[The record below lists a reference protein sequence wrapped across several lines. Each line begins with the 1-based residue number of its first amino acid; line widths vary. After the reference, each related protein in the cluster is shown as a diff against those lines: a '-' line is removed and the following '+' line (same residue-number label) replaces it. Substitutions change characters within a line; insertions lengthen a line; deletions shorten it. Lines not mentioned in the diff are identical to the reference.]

1 MFNKTEAFIRK
12 AIRIWWLKQIIYLII
27 LGILL
32 FFSAQTIQWHAAW
45 FYLILTACLTFANAA
60 VMCTDLM
67 IERSKFQISTRKLDK
82 WLYALI
88 YFWGPIAVLV
98 TAGLEH
104 RISSHAFIPIWLQL
118 IAYFIML
125 FGGLLI
131 TWTFYVNPFYTSTMR
146 IQYEREHRLISH
158 GPYKVIRHPGYLG
171 SICVI
176 LATPVALGS
185 IYALILSFGVILGI
199 VLRTYIEDVL
209 LTRQFKGYYNYTK
222 NVRFKLFPKIW

>member
-1 MFNKTEAFIRK
+1 MFSKTKAYINK
-12 AIRIWWLKQIIYLII
+12 AILTWWIKQTVHLII
-27 LGILL
+27 MGLLL
-32 FFSAQTIQWHAAW
+32 FSSAQTIRWHSAW
-45 FYLILTACLTFANAA
+45 FYLSLSACLTVANAT

-67 IERSKFQISTRKLDK
+67 VERSKFQISTRKWDK

-88 YFWGPIAVLV
+88 YFWGPIAILV

-104 RISSHAFIPIWLQL
+104 RISSRSLIPIWLQL
-118 IAYFIML
+118 IAFLIIL

-131 TWTFYVNPFYTSTMR
+131 TWTFSVNPFYTSTMR

-158 GPYKVIRHPGYLG
+158 GPYKVVRHPGYLG
-171 SICVI
+171 SIIVT

-185 IYALILSFGVILGI
+185 LYALILSFGVILGI
-199 VLRTYIEDVL
+199 ILRTYIEDML

-222 NVRFKLFPKIW
+222 MVRFKLIPRIW